1 MSNTA
6 TPLTK
11 EYINTITK
19 ELPKM
24 KVNTE
29 KSTFILVITAIISL
43 FLIVVGSIPAN
54 VKSNSYLVIG
64 LFICFILKTIYDTIK
79 WINIV
84 TTENKDNNDY
94 IKYFINNV
102 LKYNYDNRF
111 TKYIEYIIP
120 LCAILYLIM
129 IGIVSHMFH
138 IILPNMDSP
147 CLARIINLKIFAF
160 IFTIF
165 IVVDALIL
173 YLNKPRYYIISI
185 ALYTLMGMGFMLHY
199 KRSVI
204 NLHNKLD
211 DNCLEEL
218 EVKIN

>member
-1 MSNTA
+1 MANTA
-6 TPLTK
+6 TPPTDYLTTVNK
-11 EYINTITK
+11 EVPIMRVPTQN
-19 ELPKM
+19 
-24 KVNTE
+24 
-29 KSTFILVITAIISL
+29 STFILVITAIISL
-43 FLIVVGSIPAN
+43 FLIIVGLFPSN
-54 VKSNSYLVIG
+54 VKSNSLLVVG

-84 TTENKDNNDY
+84 TTENKENNDY
-94 IKYFINNV
+94 IKYFMNNV
-102 LKYNYDNRF
+102 LKYNYDNKF

-120 LCAILYLIM
+120 ICAILYLVM

-147 CLARIINLKIFAF
+147 CLSRIINLKIFAF

-211 DNCLEEL
+211 DNCIEET
-218 EVKIN
+218 EVKI

>member
-1 MSNTA
+1 MANTA
-6 TPLTK
+6 TQPTDYLTTVNK
-11 EYINTITK
+11 EVPIMRVPTQN
-19 ELPKM
+19 
-24 KVNTE
+24 
-29 KSTFILVITAIISL
+29 STFILVITAIISL
-43 FLIVVGSIPAN
+43 FLIIVGSIPSN
-54 VKSNSYLVIG
+54 VKSNSYLVVG

-84 TTENKDNNDY
+84 TTENKENNDY

-102 LKYNYDNRF
+102 LKYNYDNKF

-120 LCAILYLIM
+120 ICAILYLVM

-147 CLARIINLKIFAF
+147 CLSRIINLKIFAF

-211 DNCLEEL
+211 DNCVEEI
-218 EVKIN
+218 EVKM

>member
-1 MSNTA
+1 MSNTVS
-6 TPLTK
+6 PLTK
-11 EYINTITK
+11 EYLNTITK
-19 ELPKM
+19 ELPRM

-29 KSTFILVITAIISL
+29 NSTFILVITAI
-43 FLIVVGSIPAN
+43 
-54 VKSNSYLVIG
+54 
-64 LFICFILKTIYDTIK
+64 
-79 WINIV
+79 
-84 TTENKDNNDY
+84 
-94 IKYFINNV
+94 
-102 LKYNYDNRF
+102 
-111 TKYIEYIIP
+111 
-120 LCAILYLIM
+120 
-129 IGIVSHMFH
+129 
-138 IILPNMDSP
+138 MDSP

-211 DNCLEEL
+211 DNCVEEI
-218 EVKIN
+218 EVKI